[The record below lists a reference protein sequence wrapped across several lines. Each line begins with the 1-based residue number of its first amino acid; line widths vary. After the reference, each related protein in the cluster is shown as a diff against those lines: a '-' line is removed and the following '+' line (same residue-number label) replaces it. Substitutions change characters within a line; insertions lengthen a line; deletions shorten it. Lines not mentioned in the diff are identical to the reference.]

1 MALQILIE
9 EYQEKIWAVALNK
22 GKIEGIEID
31 PINEPVR
38 YGSIFYAKVTR
49 IDAALDA
56 AFLDLDGYNVGI
68 LFNKD
73 VRTTDKDGNIIKDC
87 QKAIG
92 KTLSP
97 GDMVAVQAKSA
108 YIANQDAFWLEESK
122 TPRMSMDITLPGRY
136 LIYSAMIQDNIIS
149 KRVRNKKLR
158 KRIQKM
164 ITSLEDMHGFIL
176 RSAAAGLQTDI
187 LRREAGILRSIWDTF
202 EDDFSSAEPRLVM
215 QGPNSIQRIL
225 GDLATN
231 PIDSIEIVTMNHYE
245 QIEKWCAVFAPD
257 LMTRITPI
265 ELKHS
270 DATQDLALLEYRDVM
285 GQIKALFHDYAL
297 LSSGGNITVEETTA
311 LCAIDVNKGSDTRG
325 KLSINTEA
333 AQEIARQIRL
343 RNIGGIIMIDFLRM
357 DKKGQAALLE
367 TLKEEIQNDPCT
379 VQIHGF
385 TKLGLLEATRKRRT
399 PSLNARCEGI
409 SFQS

>member
-1 MALQILIE
+1 LALQILIE

-22 GKIEGIEID
+22 GKIAGIEID

-38 YGSIFYAKVTR
+38 YGSIFNTKVTR

-56 AFLDLDGYNVGI
+56 AFLDLDGYNTGI

-73 VRTTDKDGNIIKDC
+73 VRKKDKDGKVIKDN
-87 QKAIG
+87 QQAIG
-92 KTLSP
+92 KILSP

-108 YIANQDAFWLEESK
+108 YIANQDSLWLEESK

-136 LIYSAMIQDNIIS
+136 LIYSAMIHDNIIS
-149 KRVRNKKLR
+149 KRVRDKKLR

-164 ITSLEDMHGFIL
+164 MTSLEDMNGFIL

-187 LRREAGILRSIWDTF
+187 LRREARILRSIWDTF
-202 EDDFSSAEPRLVM
+202 EHEFADSQPKLIM

-225 GDLATN
+225 GDMAQES
-231 PIDSIEIVTMNHYE
+231 IDSIEIVTMDHYE

-257 LMTRITPI
+257 LMTRIAPI
-265 ELKHS
+265 ELKDS
-270 DATQDLALLEYRDVM
+270 DATRDLALFEYRDIM
-285 GQIKALFHDYAL
+285 GQIEALLHDYAF

-311 LCAIDVNKGSDTRG
+311 LCAIDVNKGSDTRS

-333 AQEIARQIRL
+333 AREIARQVRL

-357 DKKGQAALLE
+357 DKKGQNALLE
-367 TLKEEIQNDPCT
+367 ILKQEVENDPCT

-399 PSLNARCEGI
+399 PSLRARCEDI
-409 SFQS
+409 LFQD

>member
-9 EYQEKIWAVALNK
+9 EYQENIWAVALNK
-22 GKIEGIEID
+22 GKLEGIEID

-56 AFLDLDGYNVGI
+56 AFLDLDGYNAGI

-73 VRTTDKDGNIIKDC
+73 VRTIDENGNACKDC
-87 QKAIG
+87 SEAIG
-92 KTLSP
+92 KTLHP

-108 YIANQDAFWLEESK
+108 YLANQDSLWLEENK
-122 TPRMSMDITLPGRY
+122 TPRVSMDITLPGRY
-136 LIYSAMIQDNIIS
+136 LIYSAMLHDNIIS

-158 KRIQKM
+158 KRMQKM
-164 ITSLEDMHGFIL
+164 IASLEDINGFIL
-176 RSAAAGLQTDI
+176 RAAAAGIQTDI
-187 LRREAGILRSIWDTF
+187 LRREAKILRSIWEAF
-202 EDDFSSAEPRLVM
+202 EGEFSGAKPHLVM

-225 GDLATN
+225 SDLATK
-231 PIDSIEIVTMNHYE
+231 PIESIEIVTMDHYQ

-257 LMTRITPI
+257 LMTKITPV
-265 ELKHS
+265 ELKGS
-270 DATQDLALLEYRDVM
+270 DATKDLALLEYRDVI
-285 GQIKALFHDYAL
+285 GQIEALFHDYVL
-297 LSSGGNITVEETTA
+297 LPCGGNITIEETTA
-311 LCAIDVNKGSDTRG
+311 LCAVDVNKGSDTRS

-333 AQEIARQIRL
+333 AKEISRQLRL

-357 DKKGQAALLE
+357 DKKEQSYLLE
-367 TLKEEIQNDPCT
+367 TLKEEVQNDPCT

-399 PSLNARCEGI
+399 PSLNARYDGVTI
-409 SFQS
+409 